1 MIFDNSGFGRQ
12 VDILQRTMDASL
24 LRQNVIANNIAN
36 ANTPNF
42 KRTEVNFESRLRYAL
57 DSQAQQPRFQE
68 ALTDEDHISFHQPLD
83 YRSVRPRRVT
93 DFLTTGQNNG
103 NNVDI
108 EVESMNQLS
117 NQLAYQMMTRSV
129 ADAFQR
135 LNLVLQ

>member
-1 MIFDNSGFGRQ
+1 MFENTGFGRQ
-12 VDILQRTMDASL
+12 IDILQRSMDASL

-42 KRTEVNFESRLRYAL
+42 KRGEVNFESRLAYAL
-57 DSQAQQPRFQE
+57 ESESRRPRFQE
-68 ALTDEDHISFHQPLD
+68 ALTDENHIRFHEPLD
-83 YRSVRPRRVT
+83 YRDVRPRRVT
-93 DFLTTGQNNG
+93 DFLSTAENNG

-108 EVESMNQLS
+108 EVESMNQLN

-135 LNLVLQ
+135 INLVLR

>member
-1 MIFDNSGFGRQ
+1 MLSTSGFGRQ
-12 VDILQRTMDASL
+12 IDILQRTMDTSM

-42 KRTEVNFESRLRYAL
+42 KRQEVNFESRLAYAL
-57 DSQAQQPRFQE
+57 QSERQEPRFQE
-68 ALTDEDHISFHQPLD
+68 ALTHERHMSFHETLD
-83 YRSVRPRRVT
+83 YRDVRPRRVT
-93 DFLTTGQNNG
+93 DFTTTAKNNG

-108 EVESMNQLS
+108 EVESMNQLN

-135 LNLVLQ
+135 VNLVLR